1 MKYDKF
7 RQSNHTNTQSSN
19 MIAIL
24 AFQQIPILSIHR
36 KHKKQVWIKITIF
49 FNDAFHSYYDLFQV
63 NSFVQT

>member
-24 AFQQIPILSIHR
+24 AFEQIPILSIHR
-36 KHKKQVWIKITIF
+36 KHKKQVWIKITTIF
-49 FNDAFHSYYDLFQV
+49 K
-63 NSFVQT
+63 